1 MQQDFRVL
9 AGKKRKEKT
18 APPLF
23 QPVEDSSK
31 SPRIKTNK
39 TQSMLSLARGSAD
52 GFVTRFVSRERK
64 KWPGEI
70 RNEQRAKVQQKS
82 IDEEARLILEIL
94 GKIRKS
100 SIISEVITIGG
111 DGKVG
116 TRARKRVAFIRV
128 SLRTNCCSFPR
139 GAHASTSRRQV
150 VHIMVEAPTPFLSTP
165 TRDGK
170 RGGSH
175 ARARR
180 LGLVGIFPRSDHALF
195 SIGTRQ
201 RERNVFSIV

>member
-1 MQQDFRVL
+1 M
-9 AGKKRKEKT
+9 
-18 APPLF
+18 
-23 QPVEDSSK
+23 
-31 SPRIKTNK
+31 
-39 TQSMLSLARGSAD
+39 ARRD
-52 GFVTRFVSRERK
+52 PK
-64 KWPGEI
+64 
-70 RNEQRAKVQQKS
+70 RAKVQQKS

-170 RGGSH
+170 RAAH
-175 ARARR
+175 TRARAGSVSSAFFHGAITLCFRSVRVNARETFSRSYKYRDNGERHTTHGRR
-180 LGLVGIFPRSDHALF
+180 DPCCEPRFVSSYMSADSRKAEKNPGGRGRL
-195 SIGTRQ
+195 R
-201 RERNVFSIV
+201 

>member
-1 MQQDFRVL
+1 MRFIDTPCLNILSYKRTSKSRIEEKLIEFNYLIETSRSSSKRRTNRVVATIINRPLSLSLSPWRIVQQDSRVL
-9 AGKKRKEKT
+9 AKKRKEKT

-23 QPVEDSSK
+23 QPAEDSSK

-39 TQSMLSLARGSAD
+39 THSMLSLARGSAD

-100 SIISEVITIGG
+100 SIISEVIT
-111 DGKVG
+111 
-116 TRARKRVAFIRV
+116 
-128 SLRTNCCSFPR
+128 
-139 GAHASTSRRQV
+139 
-150 VHIMVEAPTPFLSTP
+150 
-165 TRDGK
+165 
-170 RGGSH
+170 
-175 ARARR
+175 
-180 LGLVGIFPRSDHALF
+180 
-195 SIGTRQ
+195 
-201 RERNVFSIV
+201 

>member
-1 MQQDFRVL
+1 MQQDSRVL
-9 AGKKRKEKT
+9 AKKKERKDSSPSFS
-18 APPLF
+18 AG
-23 QPVEDSSK
+23 DSSK

-39 TQSMLSLARGSAD
+39 THSMLSLARGSAD

-70 RNEQRAKVQQKS
+70 RNEQRAKIQQKS

-100 SIISEVITIGG
+100 SIISEVITIGE

-128 SLRTNCCSFPR
+128 SLRTNCCSFLEEL
-139 GAHASTSRRQV
+139 T
-150 VHIMVEAPTPFLSTP
+150 
-165 TRDGK
+165 
-170 RGGSH
+170 
-175 ARARR
+175 RARHDVR
-180 LGLVGIFPRSDHALF
+180 
-195 SIGTRQ
+195 
-201 RERNVFSIV
+201 